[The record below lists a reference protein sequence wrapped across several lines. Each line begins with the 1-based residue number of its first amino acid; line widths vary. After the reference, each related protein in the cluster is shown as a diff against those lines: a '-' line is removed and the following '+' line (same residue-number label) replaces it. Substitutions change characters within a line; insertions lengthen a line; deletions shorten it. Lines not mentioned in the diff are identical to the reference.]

1 MMTAESILALLR
13 ERISELRERSK
24 GRMRSIHPVITG
36 EETDEQRKVVNS
48 AQADYEAAEVLSAL
62 IEEIER

>member
-1 MMTAESILALLR
+1 
-13 ERISELRERSK
+13 
-24 GRMRSIHPVITG
+24 MRSVYPVITG
-36 EETDEQRKVVNS
+36 EETDEQRKVANS

>member
-1 MMTAESILALLR
+1 MMTAESILALFR
-13 ERISELRERSK
+13 ERTTELRERAK
-24 GRMRSIHPVITG
+24 ARMNSIYPVIAG
-36 EETDEQRKVVNS
+36 KETDEQRKVVNS